1 MEKQYLQY
9 KDKFREF
16 CNLKI
21 GACVAGIVTVLLVF
35 FLPLFEWK
43 TELLGLF
50 LEESE
55 MQFSLFDE
63 CKLAIEVLKGEEGSH
78 FILSLATLE
87 EEPAPYFYF
96 MFFGLLLFFIVGI
109 PMWIAEIWNGYQGL
123 SDIEGYT
130 VEEYD
135 KIRWRKVDANPYNR
149 ALWSEPAGFAIGG
162 IGFFTVYAI
171 VLNVFAESFEAMGF
185 VSHFTFDKI
194 GATWTVSLVAIS
206 AVITAALELR
216 ARGVYKNIQRNVL
229 KAEYGKLY

>member
-21 GACVAGIVTVLLVF
+21 GACVAGIVTVLLLF
-35 FLPLFEWK
+35 FLPMFEWK
-43 TELLGLF
+43 TELLGLL

-55 MQFSLFDE
+55 RQFSLFDE
-63 CKLAIEVLKGEEGSH
+63 CKLAIEVLKGEEGAH
-78 FILSLATLE
+78 FILSLATE
-87 EEPAPYFYF
+87 ESVPYYF
-96 MFFGLLLFFIVGI
+96 IFFGGGLLLCVVGI
-109 PMWIAEIWNGYQGL
+109 SMWIAEIWNGYQGL
-123 SDIEGYT
+123 SDIEGYA

-149 ALWSEPAGFAIGG
+149 ALWSDPAGLAIGG

-171 VLNVFAESFEAMGF
+171 VLNVFAESFEKMGF

-206 AVITAALELR
+206 AVITVFLQIR